1 MNPSQ
6 LLCLL
11 FHFCPI
17 LQLNAFLSLCHDK
30 VFPPSYRSL
39 GGHLMSG
46 GQTSMVVSSLQ
57 LIPLLIHFLSD
68 DILKGRDVLT
78 ILLEHQLVDLF

>member
-1 MNPSQ
+1 MNSSQ

-17 LQLNAFLSLCHDK
+17 LQLNSFLTPISDK
-30 VFPPSYRSL
+30 IFPPSYRSL
-39 GGHLMSG
+39 CGHLMSG
-46 GQTSMVVSSLQ
+46 GQASMVVSSLQ
-57 LIPLLIHFLSD
+57 LIPLLIHFFSY
-68 DILKGRDVLT
+68 DILESRDVLA